1 MKKTK
6 FDLLFENIMSSIQAT
21 DAEVFGNDIY
31 LSTLKVFKLTDKGF
45 TNLIYEIDNF
55 EFLEPD
61 SVRGETIA
69 DLKVDEENVD
79 IDFELCKIMVFEKK
93 SNELKFECIT
103 FLGDDSN
110 EIIDLISYNEN
121 PRGNFEGV
129 SETLYEEDSD
139 SFDETYKAE
148 TIEYRDHFIN
158 IETFD
163 DQGDIV
169 YVWSITSKKDNNT
182 FSDEK
187 YYNSIKSALDNAK
200 AEIDFKIDGIKP
212 IIASEPKCP
221 YCGRK
226 VNRDGLFYY
235 SCIEHGKIHKHN
247 IKK

>member
-1 MKKTK
+1 MDLETFRSVVEVLAYTDYANKTGAVNV
-6 FDLLFENIMSSIQAT
+6 DGLLARFNKLLDAT
-21 DAEVFGNDIY
+21 ESDIY
-31 LSTLKVFKLTDKGF
+31 T
-45 TNLIYEIDNF
+45 
-55 EFLEPD
+55 
-61 SVRGETIA
+61 A
-69 DLKVDEENVD
+69 DL
-79 IDFELCKIMVFEKK
+79 IDALDKTDMF
-93 SNELKFECIT
+93 
-103 FLGDDSN
+103 DSMLEGFS

-121 PRGNFEGV
+121 SRGTFEGV

-235 SCIEHGKIHKHN
+235 SCIEHGKIHKNN